1 MTFDLVTGRTL
12 VLSVCVTGAIVFW
25 AYNAGLTSLL
35 TVENI
40 VFPIKKLED
49 LAEKTKYEI
58 LIQSGIGKST
68 KTSFH

>member
-1 MTFDLVTGRTL
+1 MKSLVTFDYVFLGRTL

-49 LAEKTKYEI
+49 LAEKNKYEI
-58 LIQSGIGKST
+58 LIQSGT
-68 KTSFH
+68 FMY